1 MLDIYYGQGEFVPPP
16 EAPVFEPTW
25 DEFKDPI
32 AYIEKIKEVA
42 EKTGICKI
50 RPPPVSMKCLQY
62 LLVSWCNMVLHG
74 VCRAHLANC
83 VFDQMHS
90 AFDQVC
96 ALVYARQSAGPPV
109 RGSRVRVR
117 VRVVVCI

>member
-50 RPPPVSMKCLQY
+50 RPPPVSMKY
-62 LLVSWCNMVLHG
+62 LCIWFLFNGALSCPVVFLPLRARFSWW
-74 VCRAHLANC
+74 
-83 VFDQMHS
+83 
-90 AFDQVC
+90 
-96 ALVYARQSAGPPV
+96 P
-109 RGSRVRVR
+109 
-117 VRVVVCI
+117 

>member
-1 MLDIYYGQGEFVPPP
+1 MRVLAGENGGCRKMLDIYYGQGEFVPPP

-50 RPPPVSMKCLQY
+50 RPPPVSMIEMSAVSSCLVVQHGAA
-62 LLVSWCNMVLHG
+62 WCL
-74 VCRAHLANC
+74 
-83 VFDQMHS
+83 
-90 AFDQVC
+90 
-96 ALVYARQSAGPPV
+96 
-109 RGSRVRVR
+109 
-117 VRVVVCI
+117 